1 MYIGATANEEN
12 KDNIM
17 ISCVSS
23 TRKYQNST
31 VYISKKVRQMLQNSL
46 EKEVCVKILERD
58 VGFDSKRSF

>member
-31 VYISKKVRQMLQNSL
+31 VYISKKVRQML
-46 EKEVCVKILERD
+46 
-58 VGFDSKRSF
+58 